1 MKNPPHINLLFRTI
15 KNLQEVLREDWMRSY
30 VLILTEQ
37 LNGKE
42 LEDIDR
48 GLRAVRRLKDAV
60 VEKEMKQFRLHT
72 EIEPKLLKD
81 ENE

>member
-1 MKNPPHINLLFRTI
+1 MKNPPHINLLLRTM
-15 KNLQEVLREDWMRSY
+15 KNLQEVLREEWRIHLLLNS
-30 VLILTEQ
+30 TEQ
-37 LNGKE
+37 LNGRE

-72 EIEPKLLKD
+72 EIEPKLLKE

>member
-15 KNLQEVLREDWMRSY
+15 KNLQEVLKEDWMRSY
-30 VLILTEQ
+30 VLISTEQ

-72 EIEPKLLKD
+72 EIEPKLLKE

>member
-15 KNLQEVLREDWMRSY
+15 KNLQEVLREEWRIHLLLNS
-30 VLILTEQ
+30 TEQ
-37 LNGKE
+37 LNGRE

-48 GLRAVRRLKDAV
+48 GLRAIHRLKDAV

-72 EIEPKLLKD
+72 EIEPKLLKE

>member
-30 VLILTEQ
+30 VLISTEQ

-72 EIEPKLLKD
+72 EIEPKLLKE